1 MPITH
6 RMARYVIESK
16 EGEPKS
22 LSRPPPQL
30 TVVLDLLVHLPHF
43 YGLLI
48 HSVEDYEDECD
59 DDDYEPD
66 LVDEL
71 KRVFDSAMTCG
82 LETEINVRK
91 VFEKLSDLTGRSYI
105 TEYQSPVITYQLN
118 KL

>member
-30 TVVLDLLVHLPHF
+30 AAVLDLLVHLPHF
-43 YGLLI
+43 YSLLV
-48 HSVEDYEDECD
+48 HSVEDYEDDCEE
-59 DDDYEPD
+59 DDYEPD

-91 VFEKLSDLTGRSYI
+91 VFEKLTDLTGRSYI
-105 TEYQSPVITYQLN
+105 SDYHSPVTQN
-118 KL
+118 K